1 MTTDAPR
8 DNLKGGAWLLADM
21 GLNIWALGIVKALGL
36 GYPAAQIVFLR
47 AAIGLV
53 MLLPWIYRERRAF
66 AGIPSLH
73 LQLLRI
79 GLSTATLTASYF
91 AISRVPLALFT
102 TMNFT
107 RPLVVMILAALILRE
122 RITRGQWLAAAVA
135 MLGVVVA
142 IDPQGT
148 VVGPG
153 LFALALVVLT
163 GSAAVII
170 TRRLRETPTIVLM
183 TFYTVGLG
191 LCTLP
196 FAIWTWNSIPPNH
209 LAPLLAIGVFA
220 QAAQACFLRAH
231 YNGDAGVLSVLGY
244 MSLPLSTAAGY
255 VAFGEVPTLRFLTGA
270 VLVVLAAGS
279 LTITRRAHDERVGP
293 RHR

>member
-1 MTTDAPR
+1 MTPDAPR
-8 DNLKGGAWLLADM
+8 DNLKGGVWLLADM
-21 GLNIWALGIVKALGL
+21 ALNIWALGIVKALGL

-47 AAIGLV
+47 AIIGLV
-53 MLLPWIYRERRAF
+53 MLLPWIYRDRQVF
-66 AGIPSLH
+66 ATSPSLP
-73 LQLLRI
+73 LQIVRV
-79 GLSTATLTASYF
+79 GLSAATLTASYF
-91 AISRVPLALFT
+91 AIARVPLALFT

-122 RITRGQWLAAAVA
+122 RISGGQWLAAAVA
-135 MLGVVVA
+135 MIGVVIA
-142 IDPQGT
+142 IDPRGT
-148 VVGPG
+148 VIGPG
-153 LFALALVVLT
+153 LLALALVILT

-170 TRRLRETPTIVLM
+170 TRRLRETPTLVLM

-191 LCTLP
+191 VCTLP
-196 FAIWTWNSIPPNH
+196 FAVWTWQPIAMSH
-209 LAPLLAIGVFA
+209 LGPLLTVGVFA

-255 VAFGEVPTLRFLTGA
+255 LAFGEVPTLRFLAGA

-279 LTITRRAHDERVGP
+279 LTIKRTPRRIVSER
-293 RHR
+293 

>member
-1 MTTDAPR
+1 MTPDAPR
-8 DNLKGGAWLLADM
+8 DNLRGGAWLVADM
-21 GLNIWALGIVKALGL
+21 ALNIWALGIVKALGL

-47 AAIGLV
+47 AGIGLLL
-53 MLLPWIYRERRAF
+53 LLPWIYRDRRAF
-66 AGIPSLH
+66 VTIPALP

-122 RITRGQWLAAAVA
+122 RITGGQWGAAAIAMVGVA
-135 MLGVVVA
+135 IA
-142 IDPQGT
+142 IDPQGADI
-148 VVGPG
+148 GPG
-153 LFALALVVLT
+153 LLALALVILT
-163 GSAAVII
+163 GSGAVIV

-183 TFYTVGLG
+183 TFYAVGLG

-196 FAIWTWNSIPPNH
+196 FAVWSWQPIAPEH

-255 VAFGEVPTLRFLTGA
+255 FAFNETPTLRFFAGA
-270 VLVVLAAGS
+270 ALVVIAAAS
-279 LTITRRAHDERVGP
+279 LTLRRR
-293 RHR
+293 RL

>member
-1 MTTDAPR
+1 MTPDAPR

-21 GLNIWALGIVKALGL
+21 ALNIWALGIVKALGL

-47 AAIGLV
+47 AIIGLV
-53 MLLPWIYRERRAF
+53 MLLPWIYRDRQVF
-66 AGIPSLH
+66 ATIPSLP
-73 LQLLRI
+73 LQIVRV
-79 GLSTATLTASYF
+79 GLSAATLTASYF
-91 AISRVPLALFT
+91 AIARVPLALFT

-122 RITRGQWLAAAVA
+122 RISGGQWLASAVA
-135 MLGVVVA
+135 MIGVVIA

-148 VVGPG
+148 VIGPG
-153 LFALALVVLT
+153 LLALALVILT

-170 TRRLRETPTIVLM
+170 TRRLRETPTLVLM

-196 FAIWTWNSIPPNH
+196 FAVWTWQPIAMSH
-209 LAPLLAIGVFA
+209 LGPLLTVGLFA
-220 QAAQACFLRAH
+220 QAAQACFLKAH

-255 VAFGEVPTLRFLTGA
+255 LAFGEVPTLRFLAGA

-279 LTITRRAHDERVGP
+279 LTIKRSTQRIVSER
-293 RHR
+293 

>member
-1 MTTDAPR
+1 M
-8 DNLKGGAWLLADM
+8 ADIA
-21 GLNIWALGIVKALGL
+21 LNIWALGIVKALGL

-47 AAIGLV
+47 AIVGLV
-53 MLLPWIYRERRAF
+53 MLLPWIYRDRQVF
-66 AGIPSLH
+66 ATIPSLP
-73 LQLLRI
+73 LQIVRV
-79 GLSTATLTASYF
+79 GLSAATLTASYF
-91 AISRVPLALFT
+91 AIARVPLALFT

-122 RITRGQWLAAAVA
+122 RISGGQWLAAAVA
-135 MLGVVVA
+135 MIGVVIA

-148 VVGPG
+148 VIGPG
-153 LFALALVVLT
+153 LLALALVILT

-170 TRRLRETPTIVLM
+170 TRRLRETPTLVLM

-196 FAIWTWNSIPPNH
+196 FAVWTWQPIPISH
-209 LAPLLAIGVFA
+209 LGPLLTVGVFA

-244 MSLPLSTAAGY
+244 MSLPLSTVAGY
-255 VAFGEVPTLRFLTGA
+255 LAFGEVPTLRFLGGA

-279 LTITRRAHDERVGP
+279 LTIKRTPRRIVSER
-293 RHR
+293 